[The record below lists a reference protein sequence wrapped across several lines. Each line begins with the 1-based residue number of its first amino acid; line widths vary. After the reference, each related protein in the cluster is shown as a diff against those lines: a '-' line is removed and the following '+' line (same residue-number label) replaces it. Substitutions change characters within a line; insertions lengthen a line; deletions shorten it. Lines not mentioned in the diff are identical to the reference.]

1 MNINELWTTAHGMV
15 FGFIFLL
22 GFAGALY
29 GVYIMK
35 PEWLTAEGTSAN
47 VNRLRIFLWVLAIAV
62 WLAVFSGTYI
72 VYPLYRAAPPE
83 GTVDLTNFPRYLLLA
98 NESTAF
104 WHKFGMEW
112 KEHVA
117 FISPLAATV
126 VAFAVQYYGATL
138 SKKPEIRR
146 WIMIFFIVAFFAAS
160 AAGMFGAFI
169 TKAAPVR

>member
-1 MNINELWTTAHGMV
+1 MSTNDLWTTTHGMV

-22 GFAGALY
+22 GFAGALV
-29 GVYIMK
+29 GVYMMK
-35 PEWLTAEGTSAN
+35 SEWLTAEGAN
-47 VNRLRIFLWVLAIAV
+47 VNVHRLRVFLWLLAAAV
-62 WLAVFSGTYI
+62 WAAVFTGTYI
-72 VYPLYRAAPPE
+72 VYPLYRAVPPE
-83 GTVDLTNFPRYLLLA
+83 GTIDLTNFPRYLLLA

-126 VAFAVQYYGATL
+126 VAFAVQYYGAALT
-138 SKKPEIRR
+138 KKPEIRR
-146 WIMIFFIVAFFAAS
+146 WVMIFFVVAFLAAS

>member
-1 MNINELWTTAHGMV
+1 MNLNELWTTAHGMV

-29 GVYIMK
+29 GVYMMR
-35 PEWLTAEGTSAN
+35 PEWLTTEGANAN
-47 VNRLRIFLWVLAIAV
+47 VSRLRVFLWLLALAV

-72 VYPLYRAAPPE
+72 AYPLYRAAPPE
-83 GTVDLTNFPRYLLLA
+83 GTIDLTNFPRYLLLA

-117 FISPLAATV
+117 FISPMAATV
-126 VAFAVQYYGATL
+126 VAFVVQYYGATL
-138 SKKPEIRR
+138 AKKPEIRR
-146 WIMIFFIVAFFAAS
+146 WVMIFFVVAFFAAS
-160 AAGMFGAFI
+160 VAGMFGAFI

>member
-1 MNINELWTTAHGMV
+1 
-15 FGFIFLL
+15 
-22 GFAGALY
+22 
-29 GVYIMK
+29 
-35 PEWLTAEGTSAN
+35 
-47 VNRLRIFLWVLAIAV
+47 
-62 WLAVFSGTYI
+62 
-72 VYPLYRAAPPE
+72 
-83 GTVDLTNFPRYLLLA
+83 LLA

-126 VAFAVQYYGATL
+126 VAFAVQYYGAALT
-138 SKKPEIRR
+138 KKPEIRR
-146 WIMIFFIVAFFAAS
+146 WVMIFFVVAFLAAS

>member
-1 MNINELWTTAHGMV
+1 MSIKEIWAAVHGMA

-35 PEWLTAEGTSAN
+35 PEWLTDEGANAN
-47 VNRLRIFLWVLAIAV
+47 VKRLRTFLWLLAIAA
-62 WLAVFSGTYI
+62 WLAVFTGTYI
-72 VYPLYRAAPPE
+72 VYPWYRAKPPE
-83 GTVDLTNFPRYLLLA
+83 GATDLTNFPRYLLLA

-117 FISPLAATV
+117 FISPMAATV
-126 VAFAVQYYGATL
+126 VAFVVQYYGAAL
-138 SKKPEIRR
+138 AKKSEIRR
-146 WIMIFFIVAFFAAS
+146 WVMIFFTVAFFAAS
-160 AAGMFGAFI
+160 MAGLLGAFI
-169 TKAAPVR
+169 TKAAPVH